1 MGRRRYKDI
10 TGHAAQKAILED
22 LEDLLTERA
31 LLRMRLMFPP
41 PLDSLQLLQVLYSKD
56 EIAAMSLLA
65 RRGLQ
70 SLMVTEREVAVVLA
84 SPPDDSNGMR
94 VCIPHGVELPAAYT
108 RLANG
113 KTEWGI
119 RLHHMEL
126 TYPVKLLTEWMGK
139 LRAERQIVRA
149 LKSRLQEIAGG
160 CNTIGQALRVWPDI
174 QHLLLL
180 SDKYS
185 EFRKAGGEGKVRS
198 PIPSAFYMGEVVRG
212 DDGEGEVYF
221 ELKERWRPEALAE
234 YGPYLASLHMLP
246 DESNV
251 KVAFTTHL

>member
-1 MGRRRYKDI
+1 MGRRRYKNI

-70 SLMVTEREVAVVLA
+70 SLMATEREVAVVLA
-84 SPPDDSNGMR
+84 SPPDDGMR

-126 TYPVKLLTEWMGK
+126 TYPVKLLTEWMGN
-139 LRAERQIVRA
+139 LRAERQIVRV
-149 LKSRLQEIAGG
+149 LKSRLQEIANG
-160 CNTIGQALRVWPDI
+160 CSTVGQALRVWPDI

-180 SDKYS
+180 SDKYL
-185 EFRKAGGEGKVRS
+185 EFRAAGGEGKVRS
-198 PIPSAFYMGEVVRG
+198 PIPSAFYTDKAVWSGDGEVR
-212 DDGEGEVYF
+212 F
-221 ELKERWRPEALAE
+221 ELKESWRPEALAE

-246 DESNV
+246 DESGV

>member
-1 MGRRRYKDI
+1 MSGRRYKNI
-10 TGHAAQKAILED
+10 TGHAAQRAILEGLD
-22 LEDLLTERA
+22 DLLTARA

-65 RRGLQ
+65 RRGLRN
-70 SLMVTEREVAVVLA
+70 LIGTEREVTVSLA
-84 SPPDDSNGMR
+84 SPTDDIMYVR
-94 VCIPHGVELPAAYT
+94 IPHGVELPAAYT

-139 LRAERQIVRA
+139 LRAERQIVRV
-149 LKSRLQEIAGG
+149 LKSRLQEIADG